1 MENNKPYFTIITPS
15 FNSERTIGTTITSVL
30 NQYFTD
36 FEYIIIDGQ
45 STDKTLEIIETYA
58 PAFKEK
64 KIHFKYISEKD
75 SGIYEAWNKGIELSK
90 GTWIS
95 FLGSDDNYL
104 PNALER
110 YSFHLKIGN
119 DCNYISSKVEL
130 INNNKEILTI
140 FGDSF
145 VWHKVARNMKIA
157 QVGSFHH
164 KQLFKQIGLFNTG
177 YKIVGDLEFYI
188 RCKNHIKPFF
198 FNETTAQM
206 LNEGASNQI
215 YKSLKEALQVK
226 LKYKISSPLILYFD
240 FIIILIKC
248 YINKVT
254 KNK

>member
-15 FNSERTIGTTITSVL
+15 FNSERTIGVTIASVL

-45 STDKTLEIIETYA
+45 SSDRTIEIIETFV
-58 PAFKEK
+58 PAFKDK

-75 SGIYEAWNKGIELSK
+75 NGIYEAWNKGIKLSK

-110 YSFHLKIGN
+110 YSFHLKTGN
-119 DCNYISSKVEL
+119 DYNYISSKVEL

-140 FGDSF
+140 LGESF
-145 VWHKVARNMKIA
+145 VWHKVTRNMKIA

-164 KQLFKQIGLFNTG
+164 KQLFKQIGLFNTS

-188 RCKNHIKPFF
+188 RCKNYIKPFF
-198 FNETTAQM
+198 FNEITAQM

-215 YKSLKEALQVK
+215 YKALKEALDVK

-248 YINKVT
+248 YINKIT